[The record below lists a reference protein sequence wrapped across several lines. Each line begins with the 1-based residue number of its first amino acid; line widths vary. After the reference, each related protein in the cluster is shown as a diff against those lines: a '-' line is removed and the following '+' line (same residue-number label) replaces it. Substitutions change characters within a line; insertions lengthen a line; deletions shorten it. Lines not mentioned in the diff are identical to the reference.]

1 MTALRWILLVVGA
14 LFVGLLALRELRRGR
29 QSGRGSAL
37 PASPQPIPP
46 APEESYFGAEP
57 QSAGDPDPE
66 PVAARMDTD
75 HLLPVIDWS
84 NIGNG
89 REEPTFEPA
98 VTRPEATAP
107 ASAGASSEGDSGE
120 YLPPPVDIR
129 VERPAN
135 EPPSIDHWPP
145 ESERRICSV
154 RLVPANHDRFPGRAL
169 RQSLQSSGFRHGALG
184 IYHLAGAGGQA
195 VVSAAN
201 LARPGQLDPA
211 MIDYQRFTGVNLF
224 TVVSSVQP
232 NEPAL
237 QKLFAVA
244 DELASR
250 LGATMQD
257 DHGAPLDLAGM
268 AALQQRYSTQAPRAA
283 AGG

>member
-1 MTALRWILLVVGA
+1 MTALRWILLALGA
-14 LFVGLLALRELRRGR
+14 LFIGVLAIRELRRGR
-29 QSGRGSAL
+29 QAGRGSTL
-37 PASPQPIPP
+37 PAPQ
-46 APEESYFGAEP
+46 ASSGQAALEESYRSDEQPDEEPAAESTLE
-57 QSAGDPDPE
+57 SAE
-66 PVAARMDTD
+66 ARRDNNRP
-75 HLLPVIDWS
+75 LPVIDWS
-84 NIGNG
+84 NISAG
-89 REEPTFEPA
+89 RDEPAFEPA
-98 VTRPEATAP
+98 VAPVPTRVEAVP
-107 ASAGASSEGDSGE
+107 AED
-120 YLPPPVDIR
+120 LPPPVEIR
-129 VERPAN
+129 VDRTTT

-154 RLVPANHDRFPGRAL
+154 RLVPANQDRFAGRAL

-184 IYHLAGAGGQA
+184 IYHLAGADGQA

-211 MIDYQRFTGVNLF
+211 MIDYQRFAGVNLF

-244 DELASR
+244 DELAGR

-257 DHGAPLDLAGM
+257 DHGAPLDLDGM
-268 AALQQRYSTQAPRAA
+268 AALQQRYSAQVPRAA

>member
-1 MTALRWILLVVGA
+1 MTALRWILLAVGA
-14 LFVGLLALRELRRGR
+14 LFIGVLALRELRRGR
-29 QSGRGSAL
+29 QSGRGSTL
-37 PASPQPIPP
+37 PVPMAPP
-46 APEESYFGAEP
+46 GPAAIDESYLADEPPPEEP
-57 QSAGDPDPE
+57 
-66 PVAARMDTD
+66 ARAPADARRD
-75 HLLPVIDWS
+75 DDRPLPVIDWS
-84 NIGNG
+84 NISGG
-89 REEPTFEPA
+89 RDEPSLEPA
-98 VTRPEATAP
+98 VTPAETRGEVAIEEDLPAP
-107 ASAGASSEGDSGE
+107 VEIRAERSAS
-120 YLPPPVDIR
+120 
-129 VERPAN
+129 

-145 ESERRICSV
+145 ESERRICSL
-154 RLVPANHDRFPGRAL
+154 RLVPANQDRFAGRML

-184 IYHLAGAGGQA
+184 IYHLAGADGQA

-237 QKLFAVA
+237 HKLFAVA
-244 DELASR
+244 DELAGR

-257 DHGAPLDLAGM
+257 DHGAPLDLDGM
-268 AALQQRYSTQAPRAA
+268 VALQQRYSAQVPRAA